1 MVKCVYKER
10 KMYMATSSFT
20 SSVTVNRKS
29 ADSLSQI
36 LRKSSKPNTEGVKKV
51 EPLEKEDI
59 KNFKFK

>member
-1 MVKCVYKER
+1 
-10 KMYMATSSFT
+10 MATSSFT